1 MKLSS
6 QFLLSHGT
14 VALVSLAA
22 GLLLGDNPL
31 GTGAAIVGSFGLTS
45 SCSLYLSR
53 RFNRGLAQLSK
64 VVADHEQASETQTGT
79 TEIDQAAKHVGAISE
94 HWEKVASATR
104 SQSRDFQSI
113 VKLLDGR
120 EENRTVSSN
129 ELRRMLVE
137 LGGLLECEFQRF
149 SGEATDIQQ
158 HVKTISK
165 GVDTQSQAVLKTTT
179 YVEQLSATID
189 TASDHADAASRAVK
203 KNGTSAAEALA
214 MVTDQLQGL
223 KDIRGDAKTREKKLR
238 GLCDP
243 TQQIGSLVSTIG
255 DIAARTELLALNA
268 SIESLRAGEHGRG
281 FAIVADEVRKLAEQ
295 AADATQEIAALIDSI
310 HLVTQESIHGV
321 ESQSERMQVEMD
333 RSDAIRQGIKQI
345 CDRIEQD
352 ATHIQQITDASAK
365 QLHLA
370 QDVILAVEQISKI
383 ASENRSTAESIHWSS
398 KALTQISPPLQ
409 KTIHRL
415 CGGASGVENQNEF
428 AVAPAPIASAV
439 SAATLTH
446 GIAPVA

>member
-1 MKLSS
+1 VKLSS

-14 VALVSLAA
+14 LALVSVAA
-22 GLLLGDNPL
+22 ALLLGDNPL
-31 GTGAAIVGSFGLTS
+31 GTVAAVVCSFGLAS
-45 SCSLYLSR
+45 ICSLYLSR

-79 TEIDQAAKHVGAISE
+79 TEIDQAAKQIGAISE
-94 HWEKVASATR
+94 QWEKVASATR
-104 SQSRDFQSI
+104 SQSRDFQSL
-113 VKLLDGR
+113 VKLLDRR
-120 EENRTVSSN
+120 EGNRTVSSN

-137 LGGLLECEFQRF
+137 LGGLLDSEFQRF

-189 TASDHADAASRAVK
+189 TTSDHADAVGHAVK
-203 KNGTSAAEALA
+203 KNGASAASALA
-214 MVTDQLQGL
+214 MVTEQLQSL
-223 KDIRGDAKTREKKLR
+223 KEIRGDAKNREKKLR

-255 DIAARTELLALNA
+255 DIAARTDLLALNA
-268 SIESLRAGEHGRG
+268 SIESIRAGEHGRG

-295 AADATQEIAALIDSI
+295 AADATREIEALIDSI

-321 ESQSERMQVEMD
+321 ESQCERMQVEIE
-333 RSDAIRQGIKQI
+333 RADAIRQGLKQA
-345 CDRIEQD
+345 CDRSDQD

-370 QDVILAVEQISKI
+370 QDVILAVEQISQI
-383 ASENRSTAESIHWSS
+383 ASENRSTAESVHWST
-398 KALTQISPPLQ
+398 KALSQISPPLQ
-409 KTIHRL
+409 ETIHRL
-415 CGGASGVENQNEF
+415 RGGASGVATRNEF
-428 AVAPAPIASAV
+428 AVAPAPIASPV
-439 SAATLTH
+439 SVGTLTH
-446 GIAPVA
+446 GVAPIA